1 MYIEH
6 PDEHPV
12 IKIFQFNF
20 SIIIGK
26 HNTSVYLHIFD
37 IPVIVLRM
45 LCVSKLVVDIK
56 SYNFNHWVA
65 ADLEVLFIK

>member
-45 LCVSKLVVDIK
+45 LCCGTCCGYQELQ
-56 SYNFNHWVA
+56 F
-65 ADLEVLFIK
+65 